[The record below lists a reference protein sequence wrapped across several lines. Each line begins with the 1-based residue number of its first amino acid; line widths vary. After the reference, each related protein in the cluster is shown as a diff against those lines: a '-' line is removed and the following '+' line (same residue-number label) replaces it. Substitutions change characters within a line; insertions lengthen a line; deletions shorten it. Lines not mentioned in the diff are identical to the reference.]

1 MKYLLQKVCTV
12 AILLLVSILGWKFV
26 LSSDIEKNKTDF
38 YDNIPVVKIFDEE
51 RMKQVGRFFRG
62 NKIALVFLVLSTA
75 FIFLIADKTSDYRGN
90 QRTILLASAISSTG
104 IQSIESLQYKDS
116 SLMKAKY
123 YTVRYE
129 YSPAT
134 LSRQELAGKI
144 ERKLADSKVKIYV
157 SHDFKDNFLIQ
168 AYNAQFF
175 YDILVFD
182 DRVMVTVNKKDA

>member
-1 MKYLLQKVCTV
+1 MPLHLL
-12 AILLLVSILGWKFV
+12 ISGISWKG
-26 LSSDIEKNKTDF
+26 
-38 YDNIPVVKIFDEE
+38 
-51 RMKQVGRFFRG
+51 MKQVGRFFRG

-104 IQSIESLQYKDS
+104 IQSIEGLQYKDS

-129 YSPAT
+129 YSPAI
-134 LSRQELAGKI
+134 LSRQKLAGKI

>member
-1 MKYLLQKVCTV
+1 MPLHLL
-12 AILLLVSILGWKFV
+12 ISGISWKG
-26 LSSDIEKNKTDF
+26 
-38 YDNIPVVKIFDEE
+38 
-51 RMKQVGRFFRG
+51 MKQVGRFFRG

-75 FIFLIADKTSDYRGN
+75 FIFLIADKTSDYREN

-104 IQSIESLQYKDS
+104 IQSIEGLQYKDS

-157 SHDFKDNFLIQ
+157 SHNFKDNFRIQ

-182 DRVMVTVNKKDA
+182 DRVMVTVNKKDD

>member
-1 MKYLLQKVCTV
+1 
-12 AILLLVSILGWKFV
+12 
-26 LSSDIEKNKTDF
+26 
-38 YDNIPVVKIFDEE
+38 
-51 RMKQVGRFFRG
+51 
-62 NKIALVFLVLSTA
+62 
-75 FIFLIADKTSDYRGN
+75 
-90 QRTILLASAISSTG
+90 
-104 IQSIESLQYKDS
+104 
-116 SLMKAKY
+116 MKAKY

-168 AYNAQFF
+168 SYNAQFF

>member
-1 MKYLLQKVCTV
+1 MPLHLL
-12 AILLLVSILGWKFV
+12 ISGISWKG
-26 LSSDIEKNKTDF
+26 
-38 YDNIPVVKIFDEE
+38 
-51 RMKQVGRFFRG
+51 MKQVGGFFRC
-62 NKIALVFLVLSTA
+62 NKIALAFLVLSAA
-75 FIFLIADKTSDYRGN
+75 FIFLIVDKTNDYRGN
-90 QRTILLASAISSTG
+90 QRTILLASAISPTG
-104 IQSIESLQYKDS
+104 IQSIEGLQYEGG

>member
-1 MKYLLQKVCTV
+1 MAHGILESAYLPLHFL
-12 AILLLVSILGWKFV
+12 ISWKG
-26 LSSDIEKNKTDF
+26 
-38 YDNIPVVKIFDEE
+38 
-51 RMKQVGRFFRG
+51 MKQVGRFFRG
-62 NKIALVFLVLSTA
+62 NKIALTFLVLSAA
-75 FIFLIADKTSDYRGN
+75 FIFLIADKTNDYRGN
-90 QRTILLASAISSTG
+90 QRTILLASAISSMG
-104 IQSIESLQYKDS
+104 IQSIEGLQHKDS

-182 DRVMVTVNKKDA
+182 DRVTVNKKDA